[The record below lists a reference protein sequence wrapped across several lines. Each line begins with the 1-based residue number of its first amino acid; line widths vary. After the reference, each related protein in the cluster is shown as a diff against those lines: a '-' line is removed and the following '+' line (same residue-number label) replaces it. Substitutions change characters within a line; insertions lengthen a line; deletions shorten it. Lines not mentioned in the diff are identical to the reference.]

1 MMTTAVAV
9 VAVVAVAAAEAAGT
23 KTLAASAMA
32 GVTDNNQPKLAAEEM
47 SAETALAMVTT
58 MRTARTK
65 MVASTVVVSTAF
77 LHDRQQSTKRGSGMN
92 GCNVVDGDGNSEDE
106 NRRGEQ

>member
-1 MMTTAVAV
+1 MATAVAV

-32 GVTDNNQPKLAAEEM
+32 GVTDINQPKLAAEEM
-47 SAETALAMVTT
+47 AAETALAMVTT
-58 MRTARTK
+58 MTTARTK
-65 MVASTVVVSTAF
+65 MVASTAVVSTAF

-92 GCNVVDGDGNSEDE
+92 GCNVVDGDGNSNDD
-106 NRRGEQ
+106 NRQGE